1 MDQVAQDTLTDILCI
16 YNIYDRIAVQISHN
30 LQLEGDPC
38 RVLNSKCVI
47 LSAKLHKFPNK
58 PLDHEFLA
66 E

>member
-38 RVLNSKCVI
+38 SSKFEMRDI
-47 LSAKLHKFPNK
+47 ISKITQIPQQTS
-58 PLDHEFLA
+58 
-66 E
+66 